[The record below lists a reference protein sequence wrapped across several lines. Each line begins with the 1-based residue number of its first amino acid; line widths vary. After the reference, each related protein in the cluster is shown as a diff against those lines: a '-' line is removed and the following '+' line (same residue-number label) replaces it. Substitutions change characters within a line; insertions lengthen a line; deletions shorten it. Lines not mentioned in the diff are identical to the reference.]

1 MMGDAQ
7 AYAQALRAM
16 GTVAAY
22 RMYAYTGTLPAK
34 YVQHVQA
41 WRTHGLFAGRRL
53 TTLGQQVLQQL

>member
-1 MMGDAQ
+1 MCNTQ
-7 AYAQALRAM
+7 AYAQALRIM
-16 GTVAAY
+16 GTAAAY

-53 TTLGQQVLQQL
+53 TTLGAQVLQAL

>member
-1 MMGDAQ
+1 MCNTQG
-7 AYAQALRAM
+7 YAQALRTM

-22 RMYAYTGTLPAK
+22 RMYAATGTLPAK

-41 WRTHGLFAGRRL
+41 WRTHGLFVGRRL

>member
-7 AYAQALRAM
+7 AYAQALRIM

-22 RMYAYTGTLPAK
+22 RMYAATGTVPAK

-53 TTLGQQVLQQL
+53 TTLGQQVLQAL

>member
-1 MMGDAQ
+1 
-7 AYAQALRAM
+7 M

-22 RMYAYTGTLPAK
+22 RMYAHTGTVPAK
-34 YVQHVQA
+34 YAQHVVA

>member
-1 MMGDAQ
+1 MCNAQ
-7 AYAQALRAM
+7 AYAQALRTM

-34 YVQHVQA
+34 YVQHVAA

>member
-1 MMGDAQ
+1 MCNAQ
-7 AYAQALRAM
+7 TYAQALRIM

-22 RMYAYTGTLPAK
+22 RMYAATGTVPAK

-53 TTLGQQVLQQL
+53 TTLGAQVLQAL

>member
-1 MMGDAQ
+1 MCNAQ
-7 AYAQALRAM
+7 AYAQALRIM

-22 RMYAYTGTLPAK
+22 RMYAATGTLPAK

-41 WRTHGLFAGRRL
+41 WRVHGLFAGRRL

>member
-1 MMGDAQ
+1 MCNAH
-7 AYAQALRAM
+7 AYAQALRTM

-22 RMYAYTGTLPAK
+22 RMYAHTGTVPAK
-34 YVQHVQA
+34 YAQHVVA